1 MAVTISRQANTYRLI
16 KESKE
21 FVIAL
26 ANEDLVKYLDVFGLQ
41 SGKDINK
48 FEKTKIE
55 TERAKIIKSPL
66 LKKAT
71 INFECKLEN
80 EMETGSSSII
90 IGRVVASHLNEG
102 KKILFNY
109 GRGYGDYIYKEL

>member
-1 MAVTISRQANTYRLI
+1 M
-16 KESKE
+16 
-21 FVIAL
+21 IAL
-26 ANEDLVKYLDVFGLQ
+26 ANEDLLGYIEVFGLQ
-41 SGKDINK
+41 SGKDIDK

-55 TERAKIIKSPL
+55 TESAKIIKTPL

-80 EMETGSSSII
+80 VMETGSSFVVL
-90 IGRVVASHLNEG
+90 GRVVAAHVNEG

-109 GRGYGDYIYKEL
+109 GKGYGDYLFKEL